1 MAEGSDEV
9 LDLTLSAS
17 TPFIPE
23 IEIKV
28 DLTSVKC
35 LDSQVGGHRGI
46 FLSSKDGKVLKRCIA
61 EEINFYRYLAE
72 NGISEAFFPASPGT
86 IVLSM
91 KIDDEVI
98 TDETYLVMEDLTKAF
113 NHPSVLDIKVGTV
126 PWGWPITEEK
136 LQKQIRKREAT
147 TTGKLG
153 FRITGMKMWMPSEGK
168 YDILDR
174 SFGHHLAPEQVPPAI
189 KRFSENAKVS
199 VLTSFQEQL
208 IKFEEWEKS
217 YGTKNLGF
225 HGASLLFIYDAEP
238 SIAEPA
244 SPRLCLIDFPHT
256 EYLNTGVTP
265 KLEAWKEDDHD
276 GMLFG
281 ISNLLKIFEEVA
293 SERS

>member
-1 MAEGSDEV
+1 MAEGSDDV
-9 LDLTLSAS
+9 HDLTVSAS
-17 TPFIPE
+17 TPFNPE
-23 IEIKV
+23 IEIQV
-28 DLTSVKC
+28 DLASVKC

-72 NGISEAFFPASPGT
+72 NGISETFFPASPGT
-86 IVLSM
+86 MVLSM

-98 TDETYLVMEDLTKAF
+98 TNETYLVMEDLTKAF
-113 NHPSVLDIKVGTV
+113 IHPSVLDVKVGTV

-136 LQKQIRKREAT
+136 LQKQIKKREAT

-153 FRITGMKMWMPSEGK
+153 FRITGMKMWMPNQEK

-174 SFGHHLAPEQVPPAI
+174 SFGHHLAPEDVPPAI
-189 KRFSENAKVS
+189 TRFSENAKVD
-199 VLTSFQEQL
+199 VLKSFLEQL
-208 IKFEEWEKS
+208 TKFEAWEKS

-225 HGASLLFIYDAEP
+225 HGASLLFIYEGEP
-238 SIAEPA
+238 SVADPA
-244 SPRLCLIDFPHT
+244 PPRLCLIDFPHT
-256 EYLNTGVTP
+256 EYLKSGVTP

-281 ISNLLKIFEEVA
+281 ISNLANIFQGVA
-293 SERS
+293 RARS